1 MKKLVIRFNAPVV
14 LLFALLS
21 LLVLLLDGW
30 TGGVSTTRFFCV
42 YRSSLADPLTYVR
55 FFGHVLGHSGYSHYM
70 NNMLLLLLVG
80 PGLEEKYGSRNLLM
94 TILVTALVTGLVQ
107 FIFFPGTALLGA
119 SGVVFMMIVLN
130 SFTEMRRGGTF
141 SVATGRAL
149 PSFSRVREGVPMNG
163 PTVLFNGAAI
173 YDFAQQRYLYTAFL
187 PESVRGHICRLLED
201 LPETALEIYHDDDSI
216 HAINPNEI
224 TYHHLHL
231 THSPT
236 VALASMEEVPSPISK
251 LLFEEAEPRMTAL
264 REYIA
269 RQSWSTEYEVVPSNP
284 YLLELTAKGAN
295 KGGMVRRLAQMLEI
309 RQENVYCVG
318 DHANDIPMLTFARTA
333 FAPANAIQ
341 PVHEVP
347 GIHILPNCWENAIAA
362 MIAEPSPP
370 W

>member
-1 MKKLVIRFNAPVV
+1 MGKF
-14 LLFALLS
+14 
-21 LLVLLLDGW
+21 
-30 TGGVSTTRFFCV
+30 
-42 YRSSLADPLTYVR
+42 
-55 FFGHVLGHSGYSHYM
+55 
-70 NNMLLLLLVG
+70 
-80 PGLEEKYGSRNLLM
+80 
-94 TILVTALVTGLVQ
+94 
-107 FIFFPGTALLGA
+107 
-119 SGVVFMMIVLN
+119 SGVLIASDYDNTMVYTEGALKSGGPLPSVSRENREAVEYFMA
-130 SFTEMRRGGTF
+130 EGGTF

-284 YLLELTAKGAN
+284 YLLELTRALNALGIKVTSISDVTPVPHNGCRPP
-295 KGGMVRRLAQMLEI
+295 KRRRM
-309 RQENVYCVG
+309 
-318 DHANDIPMLTFARTA
+318 
-333 FAPANAIQ
+333 
-341 PVHEVP
+341 
-347 GIHILPNCWENAIAA
+347 
-362 MIAEPSPP
+362 
-370 W
+370 

>member
-1 MKKLVIRFNAPVV
+1 MGKF
-14 LLFALLS
+14 
-21 LLVLLLDGW
+21 
-30 TGGVSTTRFFCV
+30 
-42 YRSSLADPLTYVR
+42 
-55 FFGHVLGHSGYSHYM
+55 
-70 NNMLLLLLVG
+70 
-80 PGLEEKYGSRNLLM
+80 
-94 TILVTALVTGLVQ
+94 
-107 FIFFPGTALLGA
+107 
-119 SGVVFMMIVLN
+119 SGVLIASDYDNTMVYTEGALKSGGPLPSVSRENREAVEYFMA
-130 SFTEMRRGGTF
+130 EGGTF

-284 YLLELTAKGAN
+284 YLLELTARGAN

-318 DHANDIPMLTFARTA
+318 DHANDIPCALVWRTA
-333 FAPANAIQ
+333 SCGAATQRFAQTAFLIRSATGSSYWDESSMCCRSSRKTAGSARQNKSCCPAMTSRRSDAYSLVTAWSFLRRRRADPNRGSNA
-341 PVHEVP
+341 ETT
-347 GIHILPNCWENAIAA
+347 GEY
-362 MIAEPSPP
+362 
-370 W
+370 